1 MVCYITAARLPAV
14 IDNDTLEAKVINNV
28 LLLLA
33 KEEMLKL
40 FELNQSS
47 KYGLVKDSS
56 LKFADVRIKSLE
68 EDLSNLKSIKIE
80 IEHKS
85 FV

>member
-1 MVCYITAARLPAV
+1 MVCYITAARLPVV

-33 KEEMLKL
+33 KEEELKL